1 MELLSCT
8 DALLQETRKKLW
20 RKINTK
26 ILQFSSQDAHSAVS
40 ISTLGHKEMVQTAK
54 SINENLSISFH
65 QIIGTEPRTN
75 RSLLSSS
82 QVNVDQIEQKKQQ
95 AKFD

>member
-40 ISTLGHKEMVQTAK
+40 ISTLGHKEMVQTAE
-54 SINENLSISFH
+54 SINENLLAFI
-65 QIIGTEPRTN
+65 
-75 RSLLSSS
+75 RSLELS
-82 QVNVDQIEQKKQQ
+82 QELTDHCLVRHK
-95 AKFD
+95 